1 MAVKTPA
8 PTSLFEIPAA
18 LWAVLLA
25 AFLATGCAAERPRTA
40 AYPDPGSSYGPTAGA
55 TTVAANAPPAE
66 AEMSSGAADERF
78 ASDDSD
84 GSPSPPPA
92 KPVRQIDRDGDAPP
106 PVLKKPAIDRT
117 PGDDGNG
124 TGGQQTATQPQG
136 PTTAAVHG
144 TEFLIYTAR
153 LTMAVYQVGPG
164 LDAIERIGR
173 DVGGYLSAKTDREVT
188 IRVPRQ
194 RFEETLKRVEGSGDV
209 LHREVRAQDVT
220 DEFMDLDTRLKN
232 ARAMRQR
239 LQDLLAKAAV
249 KEALE
254 IEKELGRVTGEIET
268 MEGKLKLLR
277 DRIAFST
284 ITVAFEARGAAAVRD
299 MPLRLPFPWLSNL
312 GLQRL
317 LSLY

>member
-1 MAVKTPA
+1 M
-8 PTSLFEIPAA
+8 
-18 LWAVLLA
+18 
-25 AFLATGCAAERPRTA
+25 
-40 AYPDPGSSYGPTAGA
+40 
-55 TTVAANAPPAE
+55 
-66 AEMSSGAADERF
+66 
-78 ASDDSD
+78 
-84 GSPSPPPA
+84 
-92 KPVRQIDRDGDAPP
+92 
-106 PVLKKPAIDRT
+106 
-117 PGDDGNG
+117 
-124 TGGQQTATQPQG
+124 
-136 PTTAAVHG
+136 
-144 TEFLIYTAR
+144 
-153 LTMAVYQVGPG
+153 
-164 LDAIERIGR
+164 
-173 DVGGYLSAKTDREVT
+173 
-188 IRVPRQ
+188 
-194 RFEETLKRVEGSGDV
+194 
-209 LHREVRAQDVT
+209 HREVRAQDVT

>member
-1 MAVKTPA
+1 MAVKTPV
-8 PTSLFEIPAA
+8 PSSLLAILTVLAAA
-18 LWAVLLA
+18 L
-25 AFLATGCAAERPRTA
+25 LATGCSAQPSRTA
-40 AYPDPGSSYGPTAGA
+40 AYPDPGASYGPSTGS
-55 TTVAANAPPAE
+55 TTLSAPAPPAD
-66 AEMSSGAADERF
+66 AEMSGGGAGDERF

-84 GSPSPPPA
+84 SPSPPPA

-106 PVLKKPAIDRT
+106 PPAGKKAAIDRT
-117 PGDDGNG
+117 PGDDGSG
-124 TGGQQTATQPQG
+124 SGGGAQPQS
-136 PTTAAVHG
+136 PVTAEVHG
-144 TEFLIYTAR
+144 TEFLIYTAHV
-153 LTMAVYQVGPG
+153 TMAVYQVGPG

-173 DVGGYLSAKTDREVT
+173 EVGGYLSAKTDREVT

-209 LHREVRAQDVT
+209 LHRDVRAQDVT

-254 IEKELGRVTGEIET
+254 IEKELGRITGEIES